1 MQINL
6 DTRPEAYSIHS
17 YGDHYIVVNSPT
29 ILSEDDDAQRI
40 LQPGQTTLNNK
51 KNSITLTASAIIT
64 PEKLISHWR
73 PQTMK
78 ELTEGD
84 LEVLSDLQPEL
95 VILGTGKQI
104 IFPDQSYTL
113 PLMRQGIGVEVMNTA
128 AACRTYNFLMTDG
141 RQVLAALFMR

>member
-29 ILSEDDDAQRI
+29 TLSEDNNDKRVPQSE
-40 LQPGQTTLNNK
+40 QTIP
-51 KNSITLTASAIIT
+51 KNSKNTIKLTASAIIT
-64 PEKLISHWR
+64 PEKLISDWR
-73 PQTMK
+73 PQSMK
-78 ELTEGD
+78 ELTEDD

-128 AACRTYNFLMTDG
+128 AACRTYNFLMADG
-141 RQVLAALFMR
+141 RQVLAALFMA